1 MNILQRIANSDLVQ
15 MIGGGRRRT
24 IYVTPATKSPHPT
37 RHGRI
42 VWAAVAFG
50 GDAIGGGYDEID
62 RIAFGGPVDQ
72 IRCKDRRRTRDGTRR
87 TTHATGRHRT
97 RRGRIVGAAAAF
109 GSDVIGGV
117 LDEIDRHRCTAA
129 VAEAVPV
136 QPTDRPRHPE

>member
-1 MNILQRIANSDLVQ
+1 

-24 IYVTPATKSPHPT
+24 IHVTPATKSPHPT

-50 GDAIGGGYDEID
+50 SDAIGGGY
-62 RIAFGGPVDQ
+62 
-72 IRCKDRRRTRDGTRR
+72 
-87 TTHATGRHRT
+87 
-97 RRGRIVGAAAAF
+97 
-109 GSDVIGGV
+109 
-117 LDEIDRHRCTAA
+117 DEIDRHRCTAA